1 MKNILAEN
9 LLRFGVKN
17 LNESQKQTLNL
28 LMEEVLTGVKDG
40 CAVVGATK
48 SNTSNAGAVDAFI
61 TAGYKVAGTI
71 SSTTCIK
78 KAAGGAS
85 NSYTVGPKTVN
96 QAHYLKIGDKVISG
110 TSPSSMIITFAD
122 LKAQAIEAAG
132 NGIYALGRALKAK
145 SSAAGFGLT
154 MSAGLSITLN
164 TSKVMLSMFNVNTG
178 FQDIA
183 NRFGGDVIRQMIAYS
198 ILQPTGTG
206 SSLIPPG
213 MKRREFGNARNSEI
227 FSGGARPSLA
237 DMTDAEKEAI
247 KTVGSFDSSNDPDI
261 GRKINNLSAA
271 KPVVTAFCKRYF
283 QPYVDSVAAKF
294 KKYIEL
300 KCTAAG
306 VPVDALATLNAIIDS
321 YAKVQNISTYTD
333 EALKAVGLIYTNV
346 TVSPGSSVGARST
359 STSIAGKE
367 GSITGASGQK

>member
-9 LLRFGVKN
+9 MLRFGAKN
-17 LNESQKQTLNL
+17 LTESQKQVLQL
-28 LMEEVLTGVKDG
+28 LTEEVLSGVTDG

-48 SNTSNAGAVDAFI
+48 SNTTNAGAVEAFI

-78 KAAGGAS
+78 KAAGGIS

-96 QAHYLKIGDKVISG
+96 AAHYLKIGDKIIQG
-110 TSPSSMIITFAD
+110 TAPSSMIILFSD
-122 LKAQAIEAAG
+122 LKGQAIEAAG

-145 SSAAGFGLT
+145 SSAAQFGLT
-154 MSAGLSITLN
+154 MAAGLSITLN
-164 TSKVMLSMFNVNTG
+164 TSKVMLSMFNVKTG
-178 FQDIA
+178 FQDTS
-183 NRFGGDVIRQMIAYS
+183 NRFAGDVIRQMIAYS

-206 SSLIPPG
+206 STLIQPG
-213 MKRREFGNARNSEI
+213 MKRREFSTARNSEI
-227 FSGGARPSLA
+227 FSSTARPSLS
-237 DMTDAEKEAI
+237 DMTDADKEAI
-247 KTVGSFDSSNDPDI
+247 KTVGSFDSSSDPDI
-261 GRKINNLSAA
+261 GRKINSFSAA
-271 KPVVTAFCKRYF
+271 KPYVTAFCNRYF
-283 QPYVDSVAAKF
+283 KQYVNSVAAKF

-306 VPVDALATLNAIIDS
+306 VPVDALATLNSIIDS
-321 YAKVQNISTYTD
+321 YATIQNITTYTD
-333 EALKAVGLIYTNV
+333 EAVKAASLIYTNV
-346 TVSPGSSVGARST
+346 TVTSGSSVGARAT